1 MIIQCKQCRTKFRF
15 DDSHMQGSGIWL
27 RCSRCGHV
35 YFQENPLAKKPEV
48 DSLLEA
54 EPELESKPIVSKQ
67 KFMSPEED
75 VHVKENSKPPVEI
88 PSVFHRDENGRTSLD
103 KVMPAEKISK
113 PPEETPSVFHRD
125 EHGRISHDKIMA
137 ARKRIREEI
146 DLDIEKTQEKIFNE
160 EAEQAE
166 ATKKV
171 EETETVEKAEDT
183 KKKNN
188 SSRKVIGKALKI
200 GVWSVFVILI
210 IPLFIYF
217 YALPQYGEQLV
228 NSGEYLIKKF
238 NEYRGVPEPFTSGSF
253 INQMVKLQDVR
264 YRRVN
269 NYILGQIGVL
279 EGTAVNRADYP
290 LSRIQVKGEIVD
302 AYSVVLGERASYAGN
317 ILTDEELINL
327 SEEEILMKLLRPEG
341 LNNSNDKIMP
351 NGQIPFM
358 IVFPNEPSGVIKTTV
373 VTFGAERLLSE

>member
-15 DDSHMQGSGIWL
+15 DDAHMQGSGIWL

-35 YFQENPLAKKPEV
+35 YFQENPFAKKPPADFIAEQ
-48 DSLLEA
+48 
-54 EPELESKPIVSKQ
+54 EPEPIVQ
-67 KFMSPEED
+67 KEETVPPD
-75 VHVKENSKPPVEI
+75 AVVHSEERPRASTEK
-88 PSVFHRDENGRTSLD
+88 PSVIQRDERSHPSLD
-103 KVMPAEKISK
+103 N
-113 PPEETPSVFHRD
+113 
-125 EHGRISHDKIMA
+125 IMA
-137 ARKRIREEI
+137 ARKRVRADI
-146 DLDIEKTQEKIFNE
+146 DLDIEKPVED
-160 EAEQAE
+160 A
-166 ATKKV
+166 V
-171 EETETVEKAEDT
+171 HEETEQAGEEGEIQQPEEIEIT
-183 KKKNN
+183 KE
-188 SSRKVIGKALKI
+188 RKMASPRKSGKGWKVVLWSILVI
-200 GVWSVFVILI
+200 VVI
-210 IPLFIYF
+210 PVFIYF

-228 NSGEYLIKKF
+228 DSGQYLIKKF
-238 NEYRGVPEPFTSGSF
+238 NEYRGVSEPATSGAF

-279 EGTAVNRADYP
+279 EGNAVNRADFT
-290 LSRIQVKGEIVD
+290 LSRIQIKGEIVD

-341 LNNSNDKIMP
+341 MNNANDKIAP

-373 VTFGAERLLSE
+373 MTIGAERLLSE